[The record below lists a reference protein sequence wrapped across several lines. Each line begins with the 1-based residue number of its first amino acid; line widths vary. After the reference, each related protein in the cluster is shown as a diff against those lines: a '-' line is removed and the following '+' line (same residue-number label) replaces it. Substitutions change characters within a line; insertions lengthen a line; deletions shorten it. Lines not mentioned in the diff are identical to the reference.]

1 MTTSL
6 PLDRKIF
13 AGLTTAIAAI
23 ALLLIAAPGAKAGVL
38 VQDAPDCAEEN
49 LTRPFLPWADPMQY
63 QFAPDGGFENGGEG
77 WSLDGASGTS
87 GNEGYYVHDADDSSS
102 LAMPAGST
110 ATSPTV
116 CVGIEHPTLRFFAKK
131 TSGLL
136 ASMAVE
142 VRFELATGDV
152 VSAPIGVVTPSSSWQ
167 PTAPM
172 PIVAN
177 LLPLLPGDHT
187 PVQFKFTA
195 LSGNWKVDDVF
206 VDPSR
211 RN

>member
-1 MTTSL
+1 
-6 PLDRKIF
+6 
-13 AGLTTAIAAI
+13 
-23 ALLLIAAPGAKAGVL
+23 
-38 VQDAPDCAEEN
+38 
-49 LTRPFLPWADPMQY
+49 MQY
-63 QFAPDGGFENGGEG
+63 QFAPDGGFESGGDG
-77 WSLDGASGTS
+77 WSLDGASPTS
-87 GNEGYYVHDADDSSS
+87 GNEGYFVHDDGDSSS

-110 ATSPTV
+110 ATSPTI

-136 ASMAVE
+136 GSMTVE
-142 VRFELATGDV
+142 VRFELGTGEV
-152 VSAPIGVVTPSSSWQ
+152 VSAPIGAVTPSSSWQ

-172 PIVAN
+172 PVLAS

-195 LSGNWKVDDVF
+195 LTGNWKVDDVF
-206 VDPSR
+206 VDPTR